1 MMGLQHQQQEAL
13 VELSADID
21 KLKLLPEITATSIV
35 ASIEIVK
42 KLNSLLQPMTQSLQ
56 NVNSKFT
63 KLESDVISYKS
74 VEGDTPITL
83 TDIKGIITAYQTSLE
98 NLKLTV
104 RGLSGTY
111 QAVGTD
117 RIRGIV

>member
-1 MMGLQHQQQEAL
+1 MMGLQHQQQDL

-56 NVNSKFT
+56 NVN
-63 KLESDVISYKS
+63 L
-74 VEGDTPITL
+74 
-83 TDIKGIITAYQTSLE
+83 
-98 NLKLTV
+98 NLPN
-104 RGLSGTY
+104 
-111 QAVGTD
+111 
-117 RIRGIV
+117 